1 MEDKQRTFWDN
12 RWENRNWA
20 DLLLTYMIKKSLR
33 KGELIVLP
41 RCVIWI
47 SWEGGGVTMAEEF
60 IDLQRSL
67 YPDLAAKYEVL
78 GSLYNSK

>member
-1 MEDKQRTFWDN
+1 
-12 RWENRNWA
+12 
-20 DLLLTYMIKKSLR
+20 
-33 KGELIVLP
+33 
-41 RCVIWI
+41 
-47 SWEGGGVTMAEEF
+47 MAEEF

>member
-1 MEDKQRTFWDN
+1 M
-12 RWENRNWA
+12 A
-20 DLLLTYMIKKSLR
+20 D
-33 KGELIVLP
+33 
-41 RCVIWI
+41 
-47 SWEGGGVTMAEEF
+47 EF